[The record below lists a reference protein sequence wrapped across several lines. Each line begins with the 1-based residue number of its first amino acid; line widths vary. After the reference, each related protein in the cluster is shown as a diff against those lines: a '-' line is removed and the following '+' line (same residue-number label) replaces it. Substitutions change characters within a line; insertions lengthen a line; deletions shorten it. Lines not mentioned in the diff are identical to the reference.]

1 MASSAKRKTCPTRS
15 SQDATDQSDIGD
27 DAEWRKYLK
36 LEADDEL
43 ADEAAAGGAAA
54 RASVIRRDGTGDR
67 AASTSDVA
75 TEDRRSTDATGN
87 GDERQRTV
95 SGPRSLS
102 RDSSVWRDS
111 RAETE
116 RQIDRNAWLVFCVL
130 DVVVRQRCLRPQL
143 ASVAPLADLKG
154 TNPAISLLDPP
165 VPSQYDINSITYV
178 RKRCL

>member
-15 SQDATDQSDIGD
+15 SQDAIDQSDVGD

-36 LEADDEL
+36 LEAEDEL
-43 ADEAAAGGAAA
+43 ADEAAAGGGAAA

-75 TEDRRSTDATGN
+75 TEDHRRSTDATGN
-87 GDERQRTV
+87 GDDERQRTV
-95 SGPRSLS
+95 SGPRLLS

-130 DVVVRQRCLRPQL
+130 DVVVRQRCPRPQL
-143 ASVAPLADLKG
+143 SF
-154 TNPAISLLDPP
+154 
-165 VPSQYDINSITYV
+165 Q
-178 RKRCL
+178 